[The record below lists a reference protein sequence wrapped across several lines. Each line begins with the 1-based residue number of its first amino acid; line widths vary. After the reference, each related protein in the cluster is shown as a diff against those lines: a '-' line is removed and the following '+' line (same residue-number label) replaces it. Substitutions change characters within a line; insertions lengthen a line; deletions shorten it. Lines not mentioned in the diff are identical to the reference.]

1 MLKFDWNILWTLI
14 NLLFFFVLIR
24 LTLFKPIKKVLDKRQ
39 ELIDNQFED
48 AQNAQNEA
56 QSLKAEYQSELDNV
70 QNEKTQIIVDAR
82 ADAKVEY
89 GKIVE
94 RANADAEKI
103 KADARKSARL
113 ETEKARLAVKEEIA
127 ELAMDTAQ
135 KIVEESSSKEIDR
148 DIYNKFLNE
157 SSDE

>member
-39 ELIDNQFED
+39 ELIDKQFED

-56 QSLKAEYQSELDNV
+56 ESLKAEYQAELDGV
-70 QNEKTQIIVDAR
+70 QSEKAQIIVDAR

-89 GKIVE
+89 DKIVG
-94 RANADAEKI
+94 RANADADKI
-103 KADARKSARL
+103 RADARKSARL

-135 KIVEESSSKEIDR
+135 K
-148 DIYNKFLNE
+148 NC
-157 SSDE
+157 